1 MNPDENKPTAPQVSR
16 APRRGLELMAL
27 VLVAMALLSIFANY
41 EKRHL
46 DRIEKVTII
55 NSPPPPLPSP
65 TQSPNE

>member
-1 MNPDENKPTAPQVSR
+1 MNSDETKPTTPPPSR
-16 APRRGLELMAL
+16 APRRGLLLMAF

-46 DRIEKVTII
+46 NQIEKVTIT
-55 NSPPPPLPSP
+55 NSPPPPLPRP